1 MELHKTCNDCNDDD
15 ALSLRDLQMYDQTAN
30 SSTRSSPRTS
40 SAQESFEF
48 FSIPSSN
55 STATTDVISVNTDY
69 RRLIVGSSSFRFAQ
83 RPIEHAIPLRSVSN
97 RGVGSHQLSTSVK
110 KVSMT
115 TTSSK
120 SKRRMFS
127 LGPVKFMPEME
138 MRSIRE
144 RQGRLAQSRT
154 FPVAVGG
161 DARKAVDGG
170 GAHRN
175 TVSCRDR
182 LNSVFGKSVACLR
195 SEMENPVAIQ
205 LPEADSLP
213 DGFIDSSAEP
223 VTRLYQETQVTD
235 YKEDKQIEVDSKPN
249 FDSECLSVV

>member
-1 MELHKTCNDCNDDD
+1 MMSPTKTMESHKTYNDCNDDD
-15 ALSLRDLQMYDQTAN
+15 ALSLRDLQIYDQTAN
-30 SSTRSSPRTS
+30 SSARSSPRTS

-55 STATTDVISVNTDY
+55 STATATTDVIFCGKLIPYSVDDKDLNNRYQNSDY
-69 RRLIVGSSSFRFAQ
+69 RRLIVGSSSFRFAE

-97 RGVGSHQLSTSVK
+97 RGLGSHQLSTSVK

-115 TTSSK
+115 TSISSK

-161 DARKAVDGG
+161 DARKAVAGG

-175 TVSCRDR
+175 TVSCRER

-195 SEMENPVAIQ
+195 S
-205 LPEADSLP
+205 
-213 DGFIDSSAEP
+213 
-223 VTRLYQETQVTD
+223 
-235 YKEDKQIEVDSKPN
+235 
-249 FDSECLSVV
+249 

>member
-1 MELHKTCNDCNDDD
+1 MSPTKTMELHKTCNDCNDDD

-30 SSTRSSPRTS
+30 SSARSSPRTS

-55 STATTDVISVNTDY
+55 STATTDVIFCGKLIPDSVDDKELNNRYQNTDY

-195 SEMENPVAIQ
+195 S
-205 LPEADSLP
+205 
-213 DGFIDSSAEP
+213 
-223 VTRLYQETQVTD
+223 
-235 YKEDKQIEVDSKPN
+235 
-249 FDSECLSVV
+249 